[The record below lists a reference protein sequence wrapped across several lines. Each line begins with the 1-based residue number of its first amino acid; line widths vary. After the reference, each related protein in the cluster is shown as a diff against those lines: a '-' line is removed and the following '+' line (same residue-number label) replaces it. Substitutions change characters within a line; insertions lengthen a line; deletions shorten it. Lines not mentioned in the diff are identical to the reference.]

1 MGSPSFCYREIIKN
15 YIQRN
20 VFMTERQ
27 KDFSD
32 EVLNKMTEKEL
43 EDTAKKFNRSH
54 RSYAHYVAGLA
65 VSQFVEDWHKNCDI
79 MNACGGA
86 IAEFFDLVGIC
97 EPDNID
103 FDDT

>member
-1 MGSPSFCYREIIKN
+1 
-15 YIQRN
+15 
-20 VFMTERQ
+20 MTERQ

-43 EDTAKKFNRSH
+43 EDTVKKFNKSH

-65 VSQFVEDWHKNCDI
+65 VSQFVENWHENCDM

-86 IAEFFDLVGIC
+86 IAEFFDLVGIY

-103 FDDT
+103 FDDA

>member
-1 MGSPSFCYREIIKN
+1 MALLFSIMPKSPPHKSFL
-15 YIQRN
+15 
-20 VFMTERQ
+20 V
-27 KDFSD
+27 
-32 EVLNKMTEKEL
+32 MTEKEL

-54 RSYAHYVAGLA
+54 RSYAHYLAGLA
-65 VSQFVEDWHKNCDI
+65 VFQFVEGWHENCDM

-86 IAEFFDLVGIC
+86 IAEFFDLMGIY